1 MSGEVRECWFFYCL
15 IFNQSRVFITGR
27 LTSMFWFPRNS
38 DPEDKSLNRQ
48 WQLALRRF
56 FHQIW
61 VEISIGVLVV
71 ISVTLTL
78 SEFWLEAQLATGL
91 NSIPTLFGE
100 LTQSTMDWMVLVND
114 LITTTFVVELTLRFL
129 AASSKKRFFS
139 EFWLDII
146 ATLPLF
152 RVFRASRALRLLRL
166 GRLFRLFGVMSR
178 LSGHYPAMFR
188 RGILDFLLICGLL
201 VLTVLFGTLAITHFE
216 NSALKKLATST
227 GKPIPVNT
235 ESTEIAGV
243 GKSDLGSENQFNLN
257 RSFWFS
263 IYTLFAGEPI
273 PNAPRTLSGKIVSV
287 FLMFMGLTIFAIFA
301 GTVSAFMVDR
311 MRMEG
316 RVVDWDALQN
326 HIIICGWTP
335 KTLTIIE
342 EYRASSKT
350 RRMPIVVIT
359 EMEREQLE
367 EACSKFSSVYFLHD
381 DFTKVTALERAGIS
395 QAKTCLVLTDTSGG
409 RSEQDADARTI
420 LAALTVEKL
429 NESVYTCAEIV
440 NRSYATHLEDG
451 KVNDFV
457 VSGEY
462 GAHMLAQAGMN
473 KGLVGILGEL
483 MTYQHGNEFY
493 RLPVPDSWVGASFDE
508 KLTDVKKSSNIIL
521 VAVHS
526 QGDSPVV
533 NPKSYYF
540 RAEDDVVL
548 ISDGVPK
555 LS

>member
-1 MSGEVRECWFFYCL
+1 MSGAVRECWFFYCL

-100 LTQSTMDWMVLVND
+100 LTQSTMDWMVLAND

-129 AASSKKRFFS
+129 AARSKKRFFS

-273 PNAPRTLSGKIVSV
+273 PSAPRTLSGKIVSV

-381 DFTKVTALERAGIS
+381 DFTKVTALERAGIC

-462 GAHMLAQAGMN
+462 GAHMLAQAAMN

-533 NPKSYYF
+533 NPKSYHF

>member
-1 MSGEVRECWFFYCL
+1 MSLFTKKTDSEGKAGGE
-15 IFNQSRVFITGR
+15 
-27 LTSMFWFPRNS
+27 
-38 DPEDKSLNRQ
+38 Q

-61 VEISIGVLVV
+61 VEISIGILVV

-78 SEFWLEAQLATGL
+78 AEFWLEAQLASGL
-91 NSIPTLFGE
+91 TSVPTFLGG
-100 LTQSTMDWMVLVND
+100 LTQGTMRWMVRVND
-114 LITTTFVVELTLRFL
+114 LITMTFVVELTLRFL

-152 RVFRASRALRLLRL
+152 RVFRAARALRLLRL

-188 RGILDFLLICGLL
+188 RGIFDFLLITGLL

-216 NSALKKLATST
+216 TSARGKLVQPTGEATPAAANV
-227 GKPIPVNT
+227 G
-235 ESTEIAGV
+235 GV
-243 GKSDLGSENQFNLN
+243 SDRNLESENQFNLN

-273 PNAPRTLSGKIVSV
+273 PDAPRTLSGKIVSV

-342 EYRASSKT
+342 EYRASPTT
-350 RRMPIVVIT
+350 RRIPIVVIT
-359 EMEREQLE
+359 EIEREQLE
-367 EACSKFSSVYFLHD
+367 ESCSRFPSVYFLQE
-381 DFTKVTALERAGIS
+381 DFTKVTALERAGIA

-420 LAALTVEKL
+420 LASLTVEKL

-462 GAHMLAQAGMN
+462 GAHMLAQAAMN
-473 KGLVGILGEL
+473 KGLVGILSEL

-493 RLPVPDSWVGASFDE
+493 RIPVPESWVGVSFDE
-508 KLTDVKKSSNIIL
+508 KLTDVKKSDDIIL
-521 VAVHS
+521 VAVQS
-526 QGDSPVV
+526 EGNSPVV
-533 NPKSYYF
+533 NPKNYHF
-540 RAEDDVVL
+540 CAADDVVL

>member
-100 LTQSTMDWMVLVND
+100 LTQSTMDWMVLAND

-129 AASSKKRFFS
+129 AARSKKRFFS

-367 EACSKFSSVYFLHD
+367 ETCSKFSSVYFLHD

-493 RLPVPDSWVGASFDE
+493 RLPVPDSWVGASFDD
-508 KLTDVKKSSNIIL
+508 KLTDVKKASNIIL

-533 NPKSYYF
+533 NPKSYHF

-555 LS
+555 IS

>member
-1 MSGEVRECWFFYCL
+1 MWGWRF
-15 IFNQSRVFITGR
+15 
-27 LTSMFWFPRNS
+27 TSMLWFPKNS
-38 DPEDKSLNRQ
+38 DSENKSLDRQ

-91 NSIPTLFGE
+91 HSIPTLFGE

-367 EACSKFSSVYFLHD
+367 EVCSKFSSVYFLHD

-493 RLPVPDSWVGASFDE
+493 RLPVPDSWVGASFDD
-508 KLTDVKKSSNIIL
+508 KLTDVKKASNIIL

-533 NPKSYYF
+533 NPKSYHF
-540 RAEDDVVL
+540 RAKDDVVL

>member
-1 MSGEVRECWFFYCL
+1 M
-15 IFNQSRVFITGR
+15 
-27 LTSMFWFPRNS
+27 
-38 DPEDKSLNRQ
+38 
-48 WQLALRRF
+48 
-56 FHQIW
+56 
-61 VEISIGVLVV
+61 
-71 ISVTLTL
+71 
-78 SEFWLEAQLATGL
+78 
-91 NSIPTLFGE
+91 
-100 LTQSTMDWMVLVND
+100 
-114 LITTTFVVELTLRFL
+114 
-129 AASSKKRFFS
+129 
-139 EFWLDII
+139 
-146 ATLPLF
+146 
-152 RVFRASRALRLLRL
+152 
-166 GRLFRLFGVMSR
+166 
-178 LSGHYPAMFR
+178 
-188 RGILDFLLICGLL
+188 
-201 VLTVLFGTLAITHFE
+201 
-216 NSALKKLATST
+216 
-227 GKPIPVNT
+227 
-235 ESTEIAGV
+235 
-243 GKSDLGSENQFNLN
+243 
-257 RSFWFS
+257 
-263 IYTLFAGEPI
+263 
-273 PNAPRTLSGKIVSV
+273 
-287 FLMFMGLTIFAIFA
+287 
-301 GTVSAFMVDR
+301 
-311 MRMEG
+311 
-316 RVVDWDALQN
+316 DWDALQN

-367 EACSKFSSVYFLHD
+367 ETCSKFSSVYFLHD

-395 QAKTCLVLTDTSGG
+395 QANTCRVLTDPSGG

>member
-1 MSGEVRECWFFYCL
+1 MSGAVRECWFFYCL

-100 LTQSTMDWMVLVND
+100 LTQSTMDWMVLAND

-129 AASSKKRFFS
+129 AARSKKRFFS

-367 EACSKFSSVYFLHD
+367 ETCSKFSSVYFLHD

>member
-1 MSGEVRECWFFYCL
+1 MFLFPE
-15 IFNQSRVFITGR
+15 QSSSTGK
-27 LTSMFWFPRNS
+27 PV
-38 DPEDKSLNRQ
+38 NRQ

-71 ISVTLTL
+71 ISVALTL
-78 SEFWLEAQLATGL
+78 AEFWLEAQLASGV
-91 NSIPTLFGE
+91 SGVPTFFGE
-100 LTQSTMDWMVLVND
+100 LSQSTMDAMVLVND
-114 LITTTFVVELTLRFL
+114 LITTTFVIELTLRFL
-129 AASSKKRFFS
+129 AASSKKRFFA

-152 RVFRASRALRLLRL
+152 RVFRAARALRLLRL

-188 RGILDFLLICGLL
+188 RGIFDFLLISGLL
-201 VLTVLFGTLAITHFE
+201 VLTILFGTLAITHFE
-216 NSALKKLATST
+216 TSPRRNLSQAPGEAIAASA
-227 GKPIPVNT
+227 
-235 ESTEIAGV
+235 EEYGV
-243 GKSDLGSENQFNLN
+243 GREGLGSENQFNLN
-257 RSFWFS
+257 HSFWFS

-273 PNAPRTLSGKIVSV
+273 PSAPRTLSGKIVSV

-335 KTLTIIE
+335 KTFTIIE
-342 EYRASSKT
+342 EYRASSAT

-359 EMEREQLE
+359 EMERELLE
-367 EACSKFSSVYFLHD
+367 EACSDFSSVYFLHE
-381 DFTKVTALERAGIS
+381 DFTKVTALERAGIA

-420 LAALTVEKL
+420 LTALTVEKL

-440 NRSYATHLEDG
+440 NRSYATHLKDG

-462 GAHMLAQAGMN
+462 GAHMLAQAAMN
-473 KGLVGILGEL
+473 KGLIGILGEL

-493 RLPVPDSWVGASFDE
+493 RLPIPNSWVGASFDE
-508 KLTDVKKSSNIIL
+508 KLTDVKKSSEIIL

-526 QGDSPVV
+526 QGNSPVV
-533 NPKSYYF
+533 NPRNYHF
-540 RAEDDVVL
+540 RADDDVVL
-548 ISDGVPK
+548 ISNGVPK

>member
-100 LTQSTMDWMVLVND
+100 LTQSTMDWMVLAND

-129 AASSKKRFFS
+129 AARSKKRFFS

>member
-1 MSGEVRECWFFYCL
+1 MALF
-15 IFNQSRVFITGR
+15 TKK
-27 LTSMFWFPRNS
+27 S
-38 DPEDKSLNRQ
+38 DSDGKAGGGQ

-61 VEISIGVLVV
+61 VEILIGVLVI

-78 SEFWLEAQLATGL
+78 AEFWLEAQLATGL
-91 NSIPTLFGE
+91 NSVPTFLGA
-100 LTQSTMDWMVLVND
+100 LTQRTMDSMVLVND
-114 LITTTFVVELTLRFL
+114 IITTVFVVELTLRFL

-152 RVFRASRALRLLRL
+152 RVFRAARALRLLRL

-188 RGILDFLLICGLL
+188 RGIFDFLLITGLL

-216 NSALKKLATST
+216 TSNRKKMAQ
-227 GKPIPVNT
+227 PIGGAGSQSVAAVNVVG
-235 ESTEIAGV
+235 EGV
-243 GKSDLGSENQFNLN
+243 GESENQFNLN

-273 PNAPRTLSGKIVSV
+273 PDAPRTLSGKIVSV

-316 RVVDWDALQN
+316 RVVDWEALQN

-342 EYRASSKT
+342 EYRASPTT
-350 RRMPIVVIT
+350 RRIPIVVIT
-359 EMEREQLE
+359 EIEREQLE
-367 EACSKFSSVYFLHD
+367 EACSKFPSVYFLQE
-381 DFTKVTALERAGIS
+381 DFTKVTALERAGIA

-462 GAHMLAQAGMN
+462 GAHMLAQAAMN
-473 KGLVGILGEL
+473 KGLVGILSEL

-493 RLPVPDSWVGASFDE
+493 RLPVPESWVGASFDE
-508 KLTDVKKSSNIIL
+508 KLTDVKKSDDIIL
-521 VAVHS
+521 VAVQS

-533 NPKSYYF
+533 NPRNYHF
-540 RAEDDVVL
+540 RADDDVVL